1 MKNAM
6 RTAAAVVALAA
17 ATGCKPMDDVMVAV
31 FGRSMRDQRSFD
43 PYENTLPPPEN
54 SLSFSSGNFPAALG
68 QVNIGHPEEA
78 MIPRFGAA
86 DMFPVGTGNELV
98 AAVVNPVPADSAS
111 LARGEVMYV
120 RMCAVCHG
128 DDGFGANAYIAG
140 KHPTIGIFNLA
151 GAQVAGYTDSYI
163 YGIVRFGRALM
174 PEYGSRIA
182 HFDRWHIVNYIRE
195 LQRRNAAAQP
205 APGQ

>member
-1 MKNAM
+1 MKKAM
-6 RTAAAVVALAA
+6 RTAVAVVALAA
-17 ATGCKPMDDVMVAV
+17 ATGCKPLDDVMVAV
-31 FGRSMRDQRSFD
+31 FGRSMRNQRSFD

-68 QVNIGHPEEA
+68 QINIGHPEEA
-78 MIPRFGAA
+78 TVPRFGAA
-86 DMFPVGTGNELV
+86 DMFPVGTGNQLV

-128 DDGFGANAYIAG
+128 PDGFGANAYIAG

-195 LQRRNAAAQP
+195 LQRRNAATQP
-205 APGQ
+205 APGE